1 MKPLLLLLLSTVY
14 LFASQAFITPTELKQ
29 ELNDKN
35 LVLLDVTDPKTYAA
49 SHIPNAVNINAFDL
63 RYKVDKYQLMKPS
76 KEIEKIFRSYGINND
91 SKVVIYGHAK
101 PKDLLKC
108 SYTALALI
116 TNGHN
121 NVSIL
126 DGGFPAWTYD
136 FPKIVSHKIPTV
148 KEGNFIAKF
157 NPNILVDLNYVKARI
172 HKVPM
177 IESRPSRYYY
187 GTDQSKGVKRLGH
200 IPGAMTSF
208 WKDKFNSD
216 EEILDMKDLKDI
228 FIKHHKLSPDKEV
241 IVYCTGGLE
250 ASMNWY
256 VLHQHLKFKNV
267 KIYDASMREWGNRD
281 DTPMTLKE

>member
-1 MKPLLLLLLSTVY
+1 MKLPLLLLLSTVY
-14 LFASQAFITPTELKQ
+14 LFASQAFITPAELKQ
-29 ELNDKN
+29 KLNDKN

-49 SHIPNAVNINAFDL
+49 SHIPNAVNVNVFDF
-63 RYKVDKYQLMKPS
+63 RYKVEKYQLMKPS
-76 KEIEKIFRSYGINND
+76 NEIEKIVRKLGINND
-91 SKVVIYGHAK
+91 SQVVIYGHAK
-101 PKDLLKC
+101 PKELLKS

-116 TNGHN
+116 ANGHN

-126 DGGFPAWTYD
+126 DGGFTDWVYD
-136 FPKIVSHKIPTV
+136 FPKIISNKTPTV
-148 KEGNFIAKF
+148 KEGNFVAKF

-187 GTDQSKGVKRLGH
+187 GTDHSKGVKRLGH

-208 WKDKFNSD
+208 WKDKFSSD
-216 EEILDMKDLKDI
+216 EEILDMEDLNKI
-228 FIKHHKLSPDKEV
+228 FIKQHKLSPDKEV

-256 VLHQHLKFKNV
+256 VLHQHLKFKDV

-281 DTPMTLKE
+281 DTPMTLTE